1 MGLETGLCRMKKG
14 ERAELTI
21 DPKYGF
27 GKNGLTSK
35 GVPGDAKLVYD
46 ITLKSFERAKEG
58 WQLDGDQKLEQSR
71 YVGTSALES
80 VCKFIVAVCTE
91 FILAL

>member
-1 MGLETGLCRMKKG
+1 MASLATPRSIRHDIEESHVATRRRR
-14 ERAELTI
+14 RA
-21 DPKYGF
+21 
-27 GKNGLTSK
+27 K

-71 YVGTSALES
+71 YVSGQ
-80 VCKFIVAVCTE
+80 
-91 FILAL
+91 